1 MQVND
6 ENRSEP
12 KEFKQKLYFHSKD
25 RNQLYYIFLKK
36 SPSKQASQVLLI
48 GLEGGRAVSYT
59 HLTLPTMAVV

>member
-48 GLEGGRAVSYT
+48 GLEGGGGRERETYGSLKNV
-59 HLTLPTMAVV
+59 